1 MVREKRVWKM
11 TLIEIA
17 VLPIVYL
24 VIGIICLFGI
34 FGIVVRLILVEFG
47 KWVLEKLFTF
57 R

>member
-1 MVREKRVWKM
+1 MVREKRMWKM

-17 VLPIVYL
+17 VLPIVHL

-34 FGIVVRLILVEFG
+34 FGIVVRLTLVEFG
-47 KWVLEKLFTF
+47 KWILEKLFTF